1 MKIKGQ
7 MFSNRA
13 LGSVLLLTPEALQP
27 PSLLAGNHNAI
38 ITESYFLL
46 SWLSWWSYWWTQD
59 LCIFVSLSSIPGPH
73 PVL

>member
-13 LGSVLLLTPEALQP
+13 PGSVLLLTLEALQP
-27 PSLLAGNHNAI
+27 PSLLAGNHNVV

-46 SWLSWWSYWWTQD
+46 SWLSWWS
-59 LCIFVSLSSIPGPH
+59 F
-73 PVL
+73 